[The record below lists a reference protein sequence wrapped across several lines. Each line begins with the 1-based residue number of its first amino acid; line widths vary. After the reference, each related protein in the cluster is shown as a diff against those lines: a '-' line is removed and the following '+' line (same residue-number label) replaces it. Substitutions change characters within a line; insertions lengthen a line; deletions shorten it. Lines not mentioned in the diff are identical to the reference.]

1 MYLKPPLVVQY
12 PDSRFEVQALL
23 LHKRGRRRV
32 DVLEGAERDPLH
44 VRRLG
49 GVHPDQHIKDMRRRL
64 AGTTAL
70 QSCNTSSA
78 AKEQEG
84 NSAKEDTTH
93 LRSQSTLMSPQSAT
107 GGRRWFDARYGKIL
121 FPLVF
126 LSNT

>member
-1 MYLKPPLVVQY
+1 MKRKRDSILELILLNISVYPKPPLHYYIVVQY

-64 AGTTAL
+64 AGTAGL
-70 QSCNTSSA
+70 QSCNASSA
-78 AKEQEG
+78 AKEQED

-107 GGRRWFDARYGKIL
+107 GG
-121 FPLVF
+121 
-126 LSNT
+126 